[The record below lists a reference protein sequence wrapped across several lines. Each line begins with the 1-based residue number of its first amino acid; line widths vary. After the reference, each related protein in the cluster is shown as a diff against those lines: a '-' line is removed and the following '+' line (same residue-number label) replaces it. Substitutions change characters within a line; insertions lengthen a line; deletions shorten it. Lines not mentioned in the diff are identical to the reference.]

1 MPLFSHRPE
10 ECGVD
15 IVAEFALPAFHMHC
29 DMVIAAYLQ
38 HEESAFRTT
47 DRTKLLR
54 FRKSSG
60 LFQPLLE
67 IGDGI

>member
-1 MPLFSHRPE
+1 MLLLAYSPE

-15 IVAEFALPAFHMHC
+15 IVAKFALPTFHMHC
-29 DMVIAAYLQ
+29 YMVIAAYLQ
-38 HEESAFRTT
+38 HEESAFRTS
-47 DRTKLLR
+47 DRPKLLR

-67 IGDGI
+67 IGDGV